1 MQHEGG
7 TQSVKHTLTNVRR
20 VDIAAA
26 GCSRFCRVRRTY
38 ILTFLVLA
46 LAAVAAGCGGSDDET
61 TTTETSA
68 SAEWADGLCSAIST
82 WKSEL
87 SSIAS
92 QFTDLSSLTEDGL
105 QSAADDAKEA
115 TDTFRDDLQG
125 LGTPDTESGEEI
137 RSSVDELS
145 STVETEVDSLET
157 TVGDVSSLADVPTA
171 VTAATASIEKM
182 STALSSTITTIKAAD
197 AQGEIKDA
205 IDNSPDCASV
215 TS

>member
-1 MQHEGG
+1 MNAEPA
-7 TQSVKHTLTNVRR
+7 SVKHTLAKRAPSRHAV
-20 VDIAAA
+20 A
-26 GCSRFCRVRRTY
+26 GCSRFCRVRRNL
-38 ILTFLVLA
+38 ILAFLVLA

-61 TTTETSA
+61 TTTETA
-68 SAEWADGLCSAIST
+68 ATAEWADGLCTAIST
-82 WKSEL
+82 WKSSL

-92 QFTDLSSLTEDGL
+92 QFTDLSSLTEDGVR
-105 QSAADDAKEA
+105 SAADDAKEA
-115 TDTFRDDLQG
+115 TDTFRDDLEG
-125 LGTPDTESGEEI
+125 LGTPDTESGDEI
-137 RSSVDELS
+137 KSSVDDLS

-197 AQGEIKDA
+197 TQGEIKAA